1 MLGEPSVV
9 GSGSMMGWIETEY
22 TWISVIFPENFFAI
36 SVALSSAFRECS
48 DPSKGTRILWNKLD
62 APFTD
67 NCCFS

>member
-36 SVALSSAFRECS
+36 SVALSNAFRECS
-48 DPSKGTRILWNKLD
+48 DPSKGTRIFANKRIT
-62 APFTD
+62 PFA
-67 NCCFS
+67 N